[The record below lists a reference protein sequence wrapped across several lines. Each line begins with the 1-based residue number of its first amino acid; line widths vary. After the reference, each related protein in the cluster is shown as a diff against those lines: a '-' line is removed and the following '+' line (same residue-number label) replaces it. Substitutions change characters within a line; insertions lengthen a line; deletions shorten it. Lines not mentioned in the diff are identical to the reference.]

1 MRRFLRTLLIIVV
14 IVAAIL
20 IAAALLTPPAPE
32 FAFFESDRP
41 MVIAHQGGEG
51 LRPSNT
57 MLAFENAVALGVDV
71 LEMDVHSTADGA
83 LVLIHDDTVDRTTD
97 GTGRVNDLSLAEI
110 QQLDAG
116 DYWTPDDGAT
126 YPYRGQGARIPT
138 LDEVLSAFPEMKFNI
153 EIKQTE
159 PSIAALLCETL
170 RAHGLTD
177 RTLVASFH
185 PTAMNEFRAACPEVA
200 TSMVEDEIRPFFILN
215 TIFLGA
221 LYSPPGTAFQVPEYS
236 GNLHVLTPRFVGGAQ
251 RNNVAVHP
259 WTIDDPGDMARF
271 LEMGVD
277 GIITDR
283 PDLMLELLRTRAD
296 MVTTPD

>member
-1 MRRFLRTLLIIVV
+1 MSRLLRALLTIVLV
-14 IVAAIL
+14 VAAVL
-20 IAAALLTPPAPE
+20 IAVALLTPAAPE

-57 MLAFENAVALGVDV
+57 LIAFENAVDLGVDV
-71 LEMDVHSTADGA
+71 LEMDVHSTSDGT

-97 GTGRVNDLSLAEI
+97 GSGRVKELTLAEL

-126 YPYRGQGARIPT
+126 YPYRGQGVRIPT
-138 LDEVLSAFPEMKFNI
+138 LEEIVTAFPEMKYNI
-153 EIKQTE
+153 EIKQVD
-159 PSIAALLCETL
+159 PSIAVPLCKLL
-170 RAHGLTD
+170 RHFGLTD
-177 RTLVASFH
+177 RALVASFH
-185 PTAMNEFRAACPEVA
+185 PTAMDEFRAACPEVA

-215 TIFLGA
+215 TAFLGS
-221 LYSPPGTAFQVPEYS
+221 LYRPPGAAFQVPEYS
-236 GNLHVLTPRFVGGAQ
+236 GSQHVLTPRFVRGAQ

-259 WTIDDPGDMARF
+259 WTIDDPADMERF
-271 LEMGVD
+271 LDMGVD

-283 PDLMLELLRTRAD
+283 PDIMIEVLQER
-296 MVTTPD
+296 

>member
-1 MRRFLRTLLIIVV
+1 LKTTHKRKRFLRALLIVV
-14 IVAAIL
+14 LLAAVVL
-20 IAAALLTPPAPE
+20 AGAAVLTPPAPE
-32 FAFFESDRP
+32 TAFFNSDRP

-57 MLAFENAVALGVDV
+57 MLAFANAVALGVDV
-71 LEMDVHSTADGA
+71 LEMDVHSTSDGT

-97 GTGRVNDLSLAEI
+97 GSGRVQEFTLAEL

-116 DYWTPDDGAT
+116 EYWTPDDGAT

-138 LDEVLSAFPEMKFNI
+138 LEEIVTAFPQMKFNI
-153 EIKQTE
+153 EIKQIE
-159 PSIAALLCETL
+159 PSIAAPLCDLL
-170 RAHGLTD
+170 RDHGLTE
-177 RTLVASFH
+177 RALIASFH

-221 LYSPPGTAFQVPEYS
+221 LYRPPGTAFQVPEYS
-236 GNLHVLTPRFVGGAQ
+236 GNLHVLTPRFVRGAHG
-251 RNNVAVHP
+251 NNVAVHP
-259 WTIDDPGDMARF
+259 WTIDDPADMARF
-271 LEMGVD
+271 LDMGVD

-283 PDLMLELLRTRAD
+283 PDIMIEVLEER
-296 MVTTPD
+296 

>member
-1 MRRFLRTLLIIVV
+1 MRRFLRGLLIVVGIVV
-14 IVAAIL
+14 IVLVAL
-20 IAAALLTPPAPE
+20 ALLMPNAPDYP
-32 FAFFESDRP
+32 FFESDRP

-57 MLAFENAVALGVDV
+57 MLAFANAVALGVDV
-71 LEMDVHSTADGA
+71 LEMDVHSTSDGA

-97 GTGRVNDLSLAEI
+97 GSGRVQEFTLAEL

-116 DYWTPDDGAT
+116 EYWTPDDGAT

-138 LDEVLSAFPEMKFNI
+138 LEEIVTAFPQMKFNI
-153 EIKQTE
+153 EIKQIE
-159 PSIAALLCETL
+159 PSIAAPLCDLL
-170 RAHGLTD
+170 RDHGLTE
-177 RTLVASFH
+177 RALIASFH
-185 PTAMNEFRAACPEVA
+185 PTAMDEFRAACPEVA

-236 GNLHVLTPRFVGGAQ
+236 GSLHVLTPRFVRGAQ

-259 WTIDDPGDMARF
+259 WTIDDPADMARF
-271 LEMGVD
+271 LDMGVD

-283 PDLMLELLRTRAD
+283 PDIMIEVLEER
-296 MVTTPD
+296 

>member
-1 MRRFLRTLLIIVV
+1 MRRFLRALLIIIV
-14 IVAAIL
+14 IVAAVL
-20 IAAALLTPPAPE
+20 VAVALLTPPAPE

-57 MLAFENAVALGVDV
+57 LIAFENAVALGVDV
-71 LEMDVHSTADGA
+71 LEMDVHSTNDGV

-97 GTGRVNDLSLAEI
+97 GTGRVNDFTLAEL

-116 DYWTPDDGAT
+116 EYWTADDGAT
-126 YPYRGQGARIPT
+126 TPYRGQGVRIPT
-138 LDEVLSAFPEMKFNI
+138 LEEVLTAFPQMKFNI
-153 EIKQTE
+153 EIKQVE
-159 PSIAALLCETL
+159 PSIASSLCETL
-170 RAHGLTD
+170 RAHDLTD
-177 RTLVASFH
+177 RALIASFH

-221 LYSPPGTAFQVPEYS
+221 LYNPPGAAFQVPEYS
-236 GNLHVLTPRFVGGAQ
+236 GSLHVLTPRFVRGAQ
-251 RNNVAVHP
+251 ANNVAVHP
-259 WTIDDPGDMARF
+259 WTIDDPADMERF
-271 LEMGVD
+271 LDMGVD

-283 PDLMLELLRTRAD
+283 PDLMIELLRSRE
-296 MVTTPD
+296 

>member
-1 MRRFLRTLLIIVV
+1 MRRFLRALLIIIV
-14 IVAAIL
+14 IVAAVL
-20 IAAALLTPPAPE
+20 VAAALLTPPAPE

-57 MLAFENAVALGVDV
+57 LIAFENAVALGVDV
-71 LEMDVHSTADGA
+71 LEMDVHSTNDGV

-97 GTGRVNDLSLAEI
+97 GTGRVNDFALAEL

-116 DYWTPDDGAT
+116 EYWTADDGAT
-126 YPYRGQGARIPT
+126 TPYRGQGVRIPT
-138 LDEVLSAFPEMKFNI
+138 LDEVLTAFPQMKFNI
-153 EIKQTE
+153 EIKQVE
-159 PSIAALLCETL
+159 PSIASSLCEAL
-170 RAHGLTD
+170 RAHDLTD
-177 RTLVASFH
+177 RALIASFH

-221 LYSPPGTAFQVPEYS
+221 LYNPPGAAFQVPEYS
-236 GNLHVLTPRFVGGAQ
+236 GSLHVLTPRFVRGAQ
-251 RNNVAVHP
+251 ANNVAVHP
-259 WTIDDPGDMARF
+259 WTIDDPADMARF
-271 LEMGVD
+271 LDMGVD

-283 PDLMLELLRTRAD
+283 PDLMIELLRSRE
-296 MVTTPD
+296 

>member
-1 MRRFLRTLLIIVV
+1 MRRFLRALLIIIV
-14 IVAAIL
+14 IVAAVL
-20 IAAALLTPPAPE
+20 VAVALLTPPAPE

-57 MLAFENAVALGVDV
+57 LIAFENAVALGVDV
-71 LEMDVHSTADGA
+71 LEMDVHSTNDGV

-97 GTGRVNDLSLAEI
+97 GTGRVNDFALAEL

-116 DYWTPDDGAT
+116 EYWTADDGAT
-126 YPYRGQGARIPT
+126 TPYRGQGVRIPT
-138 LDEVLSAFPEMKFNI
+138 LEEVLTAFPQMKFNI
-153 EIKQTE
+153 EIKQVE
-159 PSIAALLCETL
+159 PSIASSLCETL
-170 RAHGLTD
+170 RAHDLTD
-177 RTLVASFH
+177 RALIASFH

-221 LYSPPGTAFQVPEYS
+221 LYSPPGAAFQVPEYS
-236 GNLHVLTPRFVGGAQ
+236 GSLHVLTPRFVRGAQ
-251 RNNVAVHP
+251 ANNVAVHP
-259 WTIDDPGDMARF
+259 WTIDDPADMARF
-271 LEMGVD
+271 LDMGVD

-283 PDLMLELLRTRAD
+283 PDLMIELLRSRE
-296 MVTTPD
+296 

>member
-1 MRRFLRTLLIIVV
+1 MRRFLRGLLIVVGVV
-14 IVAAIL
+14 IVVLVAL
-20 IAAALLTPPAPE
+20 ALLMPNAPNYS
-32 FAFFESDRP
+32 FFDSDRP

-57 MLAFENAVALGVDV
+57 MLAFANAVALGVDV
-71 LEMDVHSTADGA
+71 LEMDVHSTSDGA

-97 GTGRVNDLSLAEI
+97 GSGRVNDLTLAEI

-159 PSIAALLCETL
+159 PSIASSLCEAL
-170 RAHGLTD
+170 RGRGLAD

-221 LYSPPGTAFQVPEYS
+221 LYRPPGTAFQVPEYS
-236 GNLHVLTPRFVGGAQ
+236 GNLHVLTPRFVRGAQ
-251 RNNVAVHP
+251 GNNVAVHP
-259 WTIDDPGDMARF
+259 WTIDDPADMRRF
-271 LEMGVD
+271 LDMGVD

-283 PDLMLELLRTRAD
+283 PDLMLEVLRAGAN
-296 MVTTPD
+296 

>member
-1 MRRFLRTLLIIVV
+1 MRRFLRALLIIIV
-14 IVAAIL
+14 IVAAVL
-20 IAAALLTPPAPE
+20 VAVALLTPPAPE

-57 MLAFENAVALGVDV
+57 LIAFENAVALGVDV
-71 LEMDVHSTADGA
+71 LEMDVHSTNDGV

-97 GTGRVNDLSLAEI
+97 GTGRVNDFTLAEL

-116 DYWTPDDGAT
+116 EYWTADDGAT
-126 YPYRGQGARIPT
+126 TPYRGQGVRIPT
-138 LDEVLSAFPEMKFNI
+138 LEEVLTAFPQMKFNI
-153 EIKQTE
+153 EIKQVE
-159 PSIAALLCETL
+159 PSIASSLCETL
-170 RAHGLTD
+170 RAHDLTD
-177 RTLVASFH
+177 RALIASFH

-221 LYSPPGTAFQVPEYS
+221 LYNPPGAAFQVPEYS
-236 GNLHVLTPRFVGGAQ
+236 GSLHVLTPRFVRGAQ
-251 RNNVAVHP
+251 ANNVAVHP
-259 WTIDDPGDMARF
+259 WTIDDPADMARF
-271 LEMGVD
+271 LDMGVD

-283 PDLMLELLRTRAD
+283 PDLMIELLRSRE
-296 MVTTPD
+296 